1 MNSSSVRV
9 RFAPSPTGYLH
20 IGGARTALFNWLY
33 ARHHGGTF
41 ILRIDDTDE
50 QRSTEASTTAIFDSM
65 RWLGLDWDEGPDV
78 GGPHEP
84 YFQSERVAR
93 HQECA
98 RRLLD
103 EGSAYYCYCTKDE
116 LEAKRKEA
124 EQAKR
129 PYRYDGRCRD
139 LTADERAAFERE
151 GRTRVVRLKVESQ
164 TIRVPDLVL
173 GDVVFEANTLDDFI
187 IMRHNFTPLYNYSSA
202 IDDED
207 LAITHVIRGQD
218 HLSNTP
224 KQILICRAL
233 GIEPPQFAH
242 IPMVHNM
249 QGQKLSKRDGAV
261 SVSEYREMGYL
272 PDAMVN
278 YLVRLSWSADGV
290 EEVFT
295 VDELVRKFD
304 LDRVGRSPSRFDP
317 QKLLWLNSQYIAR
330 RSVSERTDMAV
341 PFLEGA
347 GLNLSGVP
355 RAELEQIVESVGD
368 RLRTL
373 PDIVTYTSYFFDDDY
388 AYDDA
393 AVKKW
398 FKAADALDVL
408 TQAADFIETVEPFD
422 AATVEARVS
431 EWVGTLDAKPIQV
444 LQPLRV
450 AVTGRMVG
458 PGLYEVLALLGRSRV
473 VERLR
478 RAAERIRLAW
488 RVP

>member
-173 GDVVFEANTLDDFI
+173 GDVVFEADTLDDF
-187 IMRHNFTPLYNYSSA
+187 
-202 IDDED
+202 
-207 LAITHVIRGQD
+207 
-218 HLSNTP
+218 
-224 KQILICRAL
+224 
-233 GIEPPQFAH
+233 
-242 IPMVHNM
+242 
-249 QGQKLSKRDGAV
+249 
-261 SVSEYREMGYL
+261 
-272 PDAMVN
+272 
-278 YLVRLSWSADGV
+278 
-290 EEVFT
+290 
-295 VDELVRKFD
+295 
-304 LDRVGRSPSRFDP
+304 
-317 QKLLWLNSQYIAR
+317 
-330 RSVSERTDMAV
+330 
-341 PFLEGA
+341 
-347 GLNLSGVP
+347 
-355 RAELEQIVESVGD
+355 
-368 RLRTL
+368 
-373 PDIVTYTSYFFDDDY
+373 
-388 AYDDA
+388 
-393 AVKKW
+393 
-398 FKAADALDVL
+398 
-408 TQAADFIETVEPFD
+408 
-422 AATVEARVS
+422 
-431 EWVGTLDAKPIQV
+431 
-444 LQPLRV
+444 
-450 AVTGRMVG
+450 
-458 PGLYEVLALLGRSRV
+458 
-473 VERLR
+473 
-478 RAAERIRLAW
+478 
-488 RVP
+488 